1 MHSLTEEH
9 CRTDGVQI
17 VISEYTHK
25 LVHEFFDTRELDSV
39 AVKGK
44 AKGMAATELSVG
56 PNLPDL
62 AVTKD
67 LSAETASMTQ
77 PKIVAIAT
85 KKRKMMRRNASFNA
99 LCA

>member
-1 MHSLTEEH
+1 MSACCMHSLTEEH

-44 AKGMAATELSVG
+44 AKGIRIFELLREKENSSSDEESDDPDNEDTTAKVTE
-56 PNLPDL
+56 
-62 AVTKD
+62 TKGG
-67 LSAETASMTQ
+67 LL
-77 PKIVAIAT
+77 VHR
-85 KKRKMMRRNASFNA
+85 KRGSGST
-99 LCA
+99 